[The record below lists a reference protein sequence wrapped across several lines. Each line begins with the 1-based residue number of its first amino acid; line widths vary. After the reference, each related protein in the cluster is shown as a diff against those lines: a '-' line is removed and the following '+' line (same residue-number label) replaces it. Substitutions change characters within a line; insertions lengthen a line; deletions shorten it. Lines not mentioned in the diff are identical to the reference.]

1 MSIKIILISI
11 SFIICSLS
19 AHSIAAQPDGIY
31 RIKLFTVSNQSDLS
45 IFNRLKDLGA
55 VILEPYAGDK
65 LRVYL
70 GNYIGKA
77 TADRILPTVVSR
89 GFSGAYVEK
98 STKSFIDDSGDSLTH
113 TLQFIALKKLDI
125 RTIVNNPKLSEP
137 DKNELYIWYHNGFYR
152 VSMGMTNEQKNESIE
167 KYKAKTSGIGFESFT
182 QKFAGVKPVTELP
195 KSNPTSPKVIIPNA
209 KKLEQK
215 NSLEKELNKSTEPKT
230 TLPKTTTDP
239 ILVPKEAK
247 INPNAKLKSVK
258 Q

>member
-1 MSIKIILISI
+1 MNFKIILISI
-11 SFIICSLS
+11 SLIICSLS
-19 AHSIAAQPDGIY
+19 AHGIAAQPDGIY
-31 RIKLFTVSNQSDLS
+31 RIKILTVSNQSDLS

-70 GNYIGKA
+70 GNYIGKP

-167 KYKAKTSGIGFESFT
+167 KYKAKTKGIGFASFS
-182 QKFAGVKPVTELP
+182 QKFAGVIPVADAP
-195 KSNPTSPKVIIPNA
+195 KTNTTPPKINIPNA

-215 NSLEKELNKSTEPKT
+215 NPLDKELNKSTQTKT
-230 TLPKTTTDP
+230 TSPNSTTDP
-239 ILVPKEAK
+239 IFVPKEAK
-247 INPNAKLKSVK
+247 INPNAKLKPAK